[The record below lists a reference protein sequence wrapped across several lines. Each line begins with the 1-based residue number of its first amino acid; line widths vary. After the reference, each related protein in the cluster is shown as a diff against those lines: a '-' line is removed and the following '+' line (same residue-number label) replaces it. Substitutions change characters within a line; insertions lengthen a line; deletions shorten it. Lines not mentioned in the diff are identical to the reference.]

1 MAKIR
6 KYYRGK
12 RKRKNYAVIPIVA
25 VMLIIVVVI
34 VLFYGMQ
41 KYAVITKED
50 VTVELPYM
58 KADNTVIDEFG
69 HEVKVFDK
77 VDTTITFKQRDYSS
91 VTPVAGKNAGELRA
105 IFVSAEEATKEKI
118 LEYDA
123 RLSSGNALVIEMKP
137 REGNLKWYSGSALA
151 QSYGVSSESQQTTDI
166 REAVAQVK
174 ENGHYIVAQISCCI
188 DNMLPSRSTTV
199 ALTSMFGT
207 YYTNDLG
214 VWMDPYNM
222 SVRNY
227 IVELAEELYDMGFDE
242 VVLTDL
248 RHPELDKEKEEW
260 VFYNRDMSTEQDPVD
275 AICGFAVYVADKL
288 SDRKGL
294 LSAYVDSVKSLVKAD
309 EATGQNAVLFFK
321 IFDRVYYRT
330 DKYTYTFN
338 YQDIESS
345 VTIGNP
351 HDRFIPVVENYLPE
365 NTSWVYIDTES
376 E

>member
-1 MAKIR
+1 MARNR
-6 KYYRGK
+6 KYYKGK
-12 RKRKNYAVIPIVA
+12 RKRKSYAVVPVA
-25 VMLIIVVVI
+25 VIMLLAVVVV

-50 VTVELPYM
+50 VSVELPYM
-58 KADNTVIDEFG
+58 KKDNTVIDEFG

-77 VDTTITFKQRDYSS
+77 VETTVTFKERDYSAVS
-91 VTPVAGKNAGELRA
+91 AAAGKTAGELRA

-137 REGNLKWYSGSALA
+137 REGNLKWYSNSVLA
-151 QSYGVSSESQQTTDI
+151 QSYGVSSESQQTADI
-166 REAVAQVK
+166 REAISRVK
-174 ENGHYIVAQISCCI
+174 ENGHYVVAQISCCI

-199 ALTSMFGT
+199 ALTSMYGT

-222 SVRNY
+222 NVRNY
-227 IVELAEELYDMGFDE
+227 IVELVQELYDMGFDE
-242 VVLTDL
+242 VVLADL
-248 RHPELDKEKEEW
+248 RHPELNKEKEEW
-260 VFYNRDMSTEQDPVD
+260 VFYNRDMSTSQDPVD
-275 AICGFAVYVADKL
+275 AICGFAVYVTEKL

-294 LSAYVDSVKSLVKAD
+294 LSAYVDSPKSLVKAD
-309 EATGQNAVLFFK
+309 EATGQNGALFFK

-338 YQDIESS
+338 YQDIVGN
-345 VTIGNP
+345 VTIGDAHN
-351 HDRFIPVVENYLPE
+351 RFIPVVENYLPD
-365 NTSWVYIDTES
+365 NTSWVYIDTVS
-376 E
+376 D